1 MKTLVRVSIVVLIS
15 SLLFCTIAVTGDA
28 YYGNETGPIYMG
40 DKTGFQG
47 INTPG
52 QAVYIIAGI
61 PRVQNQTNGTIQA
74 LPPSQEETGSYG
86 LTSSEITEILN
97 AHNAYRNEV
106 GDPPL
111 TWSSAATTYAQN
123 WANTVAGE
131 AAFNPRHSSR
141 VIR

>member
-111 TWSSAATTYAQN
+111 TWSSAAVYLRTKLGKHRRGGSCIQPATQL
-123 WANTVAGE
+123 
-131 AAFNPRHSSR
+131 R